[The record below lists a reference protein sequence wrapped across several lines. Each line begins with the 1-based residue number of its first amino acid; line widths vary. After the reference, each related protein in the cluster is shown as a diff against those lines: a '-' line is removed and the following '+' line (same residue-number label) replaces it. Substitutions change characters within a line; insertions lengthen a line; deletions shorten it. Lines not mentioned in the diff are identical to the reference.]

1 MNPGQEL
8 APGMAASPVTAG
20 QEAVTESRKT
30 LGLSDRQDSTGVGLM
45 ETIINGNKKQN
56 KKTHILPHAHQDNE
70 FFRTNLLCSRVSN
83 LACFGGERPGYLPRK
98 GSLRLVS
105 YAKGRS

>member
-30 LGLSDRQDSTGVGLM
+30 LGLM

-56 KKTHILPHAHQDNE
+56 KKTLILPHAHQDNE